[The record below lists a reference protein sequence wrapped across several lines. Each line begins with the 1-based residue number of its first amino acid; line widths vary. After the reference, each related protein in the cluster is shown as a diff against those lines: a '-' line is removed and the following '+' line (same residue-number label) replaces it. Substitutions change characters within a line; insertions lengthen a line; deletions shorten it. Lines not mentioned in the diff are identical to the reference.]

1 MTGTETVQSFS
12 CPNYSGLLYNK
23 ANTKTPFL
31 NMISGNVKYTNS
43 VEFVTGQ
50 FYTSEEGVIPNI
62 SETASLTAPTATFVT
77 RNQMSNVTQ
86 IFMDAVA
93 ISYAK
98 QSNMATLSGV
108 NLAGQSANPQNELD
122 FQVARKMEKLKRS
135 IEKTFIQGQY
145 NKATSDTEVNK
156 TRGMVQ
162 AITTNVKN
170 ANGAILDFWLVN
182 DVVSDINNAG
192 GDISNLV
199 VLLNSSNLLQL
210 HGNAIEMGVPVGK
223 EYMSS
228 YGIQVR
234 DLILPVGTTVKLALG
249 EFIPDGTA
257 LIVNPSVI
265 GPVEQPTPEKG
276 NFFLE
281 ELAKVGAGTKYQL
294 FGQIGLDHGPEW
306 FHGKITGLSTVFVKP
321 AGKKVVMVTENVE
334 SDTNSSNGS
343 STDSTSTDTTPTDT
357 TPTDPTNTDGNTGTD
372 PDNGETTNP

>member
-1 MTGTETVQSFS
+1 MNGTETVQSFA

-50 FYTSEEGVIPNI
+50 YYSSEEGVIPEI
-62 SETASLTAPTATFVT
+62 SETASLTAPTASFVT
-77 RNQMSNVTQ
+77 RSQLSNVTQ
-86 IFMDAVA
+86 IFMESVA

-122 FQVARKMEKLKRS
+122 FQVARKMEKIKRS
-135 IEKTFIQGQY
+135 IEKTFIQGKF
-145 NKATSDTEVNK
+145 NKATKDTEVNK
-156 TRGMVQ
+156 TRGMVE
-162 AITTNVKN
+162 AITTNAKN
-170 ANGAILDFWLVN
+170 AEGAKLDLWLVN
-182 DVVSDINNAG
+182 DVVTAISDAG

-199 VLLNSSNLLQL
+199 VMLNSTNLLQL
-210 HGNAIEMGVPVGK
+210 HGNAIELGMPVGQ
-223 EYMSS
+223 EYMTA

-249 EFIPDGTA
+249 EFIPEGTA
-257 LIVNPSVI
+257 LVINPSVI
-265 GPVEQPTPEKG
+265 GPVEQPTPAKG

-281 ELAKVGAGTKYQL
+281 ELAKQGAGTKYQI

-306 FHGKITGLSTVFVKP
+306 FHGKITGLSTEFTAPV
-321 AGKKVVMVTENVE
+321 GKKVVAVTEGV
-334 SDTNSSNGS
+334 SA
-343 STDSTSTDTTPTDT
+343 
-357 TPTDPTNTDGNTGTD
+357 
-372 PDNGETTNP
+372 

>member
-1 MTGTETVQSFS
+1 MNGTETVQSFN

-50 FYTSEEGVIPNI
+50 YFSSEEGEIPEI
-62 SETASLTAPTATFVT
+62 SETASLTAPSASFVT
-77 RNQMSNVTQ
+77 RNQLSNVTQ

-135 IEKTFIQGQY
+135 IEKTFIQGKY

-156 TRGMVQ
+156 TRGMVE
-162 AITTNVKN
+162 AISTNSKD
-170 ANGAILDFWLVN
+170 ANGSKLDLWLVN
-182 DVVSDINNAG
+182 DVVSLISNAG
-192 GDISNLV
+192 GEINNLII
-199 VLLNSSNLLQL
+199 LLNSVNLLQL
-210 HGNAIEMGVPVGK
+210 HGNAIELGMPVGK

-234 DLILPVGTTVKLALG
+234 DLILPVGTTVRLGLG
-249 EFIPDGTA
+249 EFIPEGTA
-257 LIVNPSVI
+257 LVINPSVV
-265 GPVEQPTPEKG
+265 GPVEQPTPGKG

-281 ELAKVGAGTKYQL
+281 ELAKQGAGTKYQL

-306 FHGKITGLSTVFVKP
+306 YHGKITNLSTEFVAPTGQKI
-321 AGKKVVMVTENVE
+321 VTVTEEV
-334 SDTNSSNGS
+334 SG
-343 STDSTSTDTTPTDT
+343 
-357 TPTDPTNTDGNTGTD
+357 
-372 PDNGETTNP
+372 

>member
-1 MTGTETVQSFS
+1 MNGTETVQSFN

-50 FYTSEEGVIPNI
+50 YFSSEEGEIPEI
-62 SETASLTAPTATFVT
+62 SETASLTAPSASFVT
-77 RNQMSNVTQ
+77 RNQLSNVTQ

-135 IEKTFIQGQY
+135 IEKTFIQGKF

-156 TRGMVQ
+156 TRGMVE
-162 AITTNVKN
+162 AITTNTKN
-170 ANGAILDFWLVN
+170 ANGSKLDLWLVN
-182 DVVSDINNAG
+182 DVVSLISNAG
-192 GDISNLV
+192 GEIDNLII
-199 VLLNSSNLLQL
+199 LLNSVNLLQL
-210 HGNAIEMGVPVGK
+210 HGNAIELGMPVGK
-223 EYMSS
+223 EYMTS

-234 DLILPVGTTVKLALG
+234 DLILPVGTTVRLGLG
-249 EFIPDGTA
+249 EFIPEGTA
-257 LIVNPSVI
+257 LVINPSVV
-265 GPVEQPTPEKG
+265 GPVEQPTPGKG

-281 ELAKVGAGTKYQL
+281 ELAKQGAGTKYQL

-306 FHGKITGLSTVFVKP
+306 YHGKITNLSTEFVAPTGQKI
-321 AGKKVVMVTENVE
+321 VTVTEEV
-334 SDTNSSNGS
+334 SG
-343 STDSTSTDTTPTDT
+343 
-357 TPTDPTNTDGNTGTD
+357 
-372 PDNGETTNP
+372 

>member
-1 MTGTETVQSFS
+1 MNGTETVQSFN

-50 FYTSEEGVIPNI
+50 YFSSEEGEIPEI
-62 SETASLTAPTATFVT
+62 SETASLTAPTASFVT
-77 RNQMSNVTQ
+77 RNQLSNVTQ

-135 IEKTFIQGQY
+135 IEKTFIQGKF

-156 TRGMVQ
+156 TRGMVE
-162 AITTNVKN
+162 AITTNIKN
-170 ANGAILDFWLVN
+170 ANGSKLDLWLVN
-182 DVVSDINNAG
+182 DVVSLISNAG
-192 GDISNLV
+192 GEIDNLII
-199 VLLNSSNLLQL
+199 LLNSVNLLQL
-210 HGNAIEMGVPVGK
+210 HGNAIELGMPVGK
-223 EYMSS
+223 EYTTS

-234 DLILPVGTTVKLALG
+234 DLILPVGTTVKLGLG
-249 EFIPDGTA
+249 EFIPEGTA
-257 LIVNPSVI
+257 LVINPSVV
-265 GPVEQPTPEKG
+265 GPVEQPTPGKG

-281 ELAKVGAGTKYQL
+281 ELAKQGAGTKYQL

-306 FHGKITGLSTVFVKP
+306 YHGKITNLSTEFVAPIGQKFV
-321 AGKKVVMVTENVE
+321 AVAEEVSG
-334 SDTNSSNGS
+334 
-343 STDSTSTDTTPTDT
+343 
-357 TPTDPTNTDGNTGTD
+357 
-372 PDNGETTNP
+372 

>member
-1 MTGTETVQSFS
+1 MNGTETVQSFN

-50 FYTSEEGVIPNI
+50 YFSSEEGEIPEI
-62 SETASLTAPTATFVT
+62 SETASLTAPTASFVT
-77 RNQMSNVTQ
+77 RNQLSNVTQ

-135 IEKTFIQGQY
+135 IEKTFIQGKF

-156 TRGMVQ
+156 TRGMVE
-162 AITTNVKN
+162 AITTNTKN
-170 ANGAILDFWLVN
+170 ANGSKLDLWLVN
-182 DVVSDINNAG
+182 DVVSLISNAG
-192 GDISNLV
+192 GEIDNLII
-199 VLLNSSNLLQL
+199 LLNSVNLLQL
-210 HGNAIEMGVPVGK
+210 HGNAIELGMPVGK
-223 EYMSS
+223 EYMTS

-234 DLILPVGTTVKLALG
+234 DLILPVGTTVRLGLG
-249 EFIPDGTA
+249 EFIPEGTA
-257 LIVNPSVI
+257 LVINPSVV
-265 GPVEQPTPEKG
+265 GPVEQPTPGKG

-281 ELAKVGAGTKYQL
+281 ELAKQGAGTKYQL

-306 FHGKITGLSTVFVKP
+306 YHGKITNLSTEFVAPIGQKFV
-321 AGKKVVMVTENVE
+321 AVADEVSG
-334 SDTNSSNGS
+334 
-343 STDSTSTDTTPTDT
+343 
-357 TPTDPTNTDGNTGTD
+357 
-372 PDNGETTNP
+372 

>member
-1 MTGTETVQSFS
+1 MTGTETVQSFA

-50 FYTSEEGVIPNI
+50 YYSSEEGAIPSI

-77 RNQMSNVTQ
+77 RNQLSNVTQ

-145 NKATSDTEVNK
+145 NKATADTEVNK
-156 TRGMVQ
+156 TRGMIE
-162 AITTNVKN
+162 AITTNTIN
-170 ANGAILDFWLVN
+170 ASGAGLDLWIVN
-182 DVVSDINNAG
+182 DAVKKINDAG

-199 VLLNSSNLLQL
+199 VLLNANNLLQL
-210 HGNAIEMGVPVGK
+210 HGNAVEMGMPVGK
-223 EYMSS
+223 EYMSA

-234 DLILPVGTTVKLALG
+234 DLILPVGTTVRVALG
-249 EFIPDGTA
+249 EFLPDGTA
-257 LIVNPSVI
+257 LVINPSVI
-265 GPVEQPTPEKG
+265 GPVEQPVPGKG

-281 ELAKVGAGTKYQL
+281 ELAKTGAGTKYQL

-306 FHGKITGLSTVFVKP
+306 YHAKITGLSTTFEKP
-321 AGKKVVMVTENVE
+321 IGQKVVTV
-334 SDTNSSNGS
+334 SA
-343 STDSTSTDTTPTDT
+343 
-357 TPTDPTNTDGNTGTD
+357 
-372 PDNGETTNP
+372 